1 MKNDIK
7 KAENPGASVRNLIV
21 YSCFLLVGLWLSN
34 VFYSVIRNVLV
45 AQSRCEMVFAILLLV
60 ATVFVFAFVIAYA
73 WSLFSGLPRIDF
85 VCQEEHCLAE
95 LVNKIREDYLSH
107 MPSADKYAQAVNI
120 SADSELAVKLQSLKC
135 QIYAEDESF
144 LADFKAFQGLQD
156 EKAGEII
163 RKYAVIIAVKTAVSP
178 WRIIDM
184 AAVFYNSTLMACE
197 IAKVYN
203 RRTSRVSALRLVIG
217 WMINLYISGGIGEV
231 AEGASDAVGRSVGDL
246 IGPDGMLG
254 AVMPLAAKFAGKA
267 AEGGLNAYLAYRL
280 GKCSAEAFRYLQN
293 SPQQGLRAV
302 LAIQTVE
309 YLSDRFP
316 LNRSDALADVL
327 NAFQT
332 GKPLKGDTANYLL
345 EAELS
350 VKKITA
356 EKLQYLLQLFVRI
369 SREKVVRVTIDVPY
383 DDVWENAPKAFR
395 ERFIR
400 ERVDVLKVGI
410 YPSAKKEEGL

>member
-1 MKNDIK
+1 MENGIK
-7 KAENPGASVRNLIV
+7 KAENSGASVRNLIV

-34 VFYSVIRNVLV
+34 VFYSAIRNVLV

-120 SADSELAVKLQSLKC
+120 SADNELPVKLQALKS
-135 QIYAEDESF
+135 QIYADDELF
-144 LADFKAFQGLQD
+144 FADFKAFQGLQD
-156 EKAGEII
+156 KRAEKII
-163 RKYAVIIAVKTAVSP
+163 RKYALVIAVKTAISP
-178 WRIIDM
+178 WRIVDM
-184 AAVFYNSTLMACE
+184 AAVFYNSTLMICE

-203 RRTSRVSALRLVIG
+203 RRTSRASAFKLTIRWV
-217 WMINLYISGGIGEV
+217 INLCISGGIGDV
-231 AEGASDAVGRSVGDL
+231 AEAVASPDVISALIPVG
-246 IGPDGMLG
+246 
-254 AVMPLAAKFAGKA
+254 AKFMGKA
-267 AEGGLNAYLAYRL
+267 AEGGANAYLAWRL
-280 GKCSAEAFRYLQN
+280 GKCSIEAFRYLQN
-293 SPQQGLRAV
+293 PPGLRAV
-302 LAIQTVE
+302 LAIQTGE

-327 NAFQT
+327 NAFRT
-332 GKPLKGDTANYLL
+332 GKPLKGEAANYLL

-369 SREKVVRVTIDVPY
+369 SREKVVRVIIDVPY
-383 DDVWENAPKAFR
+383 DDAWENAPRAFR

-400 ERVDVLKVGI
+400 DRVDVLKVGI
-410 YPSAKKEEGL
+410 YPAAKNEEGM